1 MNKEFTDLMEELIL
15 NFKKT
20 GDIKYMFK
28 LENTIVNFLE
38 YTVLDYLEE
47 TNDYHI
53 DENTSVSSGSISWT
67 TNS

>member
-28 LENTIVNFLE
+28 LENTVINFLE

-47 TNDYHI
+47 TNDYNI
-53 DENTSVSSGSISWT
+53 DENTSVSSGGISWT
-67 TNS
+67 TNM

>member
-28 LENTIVNFLE
+28 LENTVINFLE

-47 TNDYHI
+47 TNDYNI
-53 DENTSVSSGSISWT
+53 DENTSLSSGGISWT
-67 TNS
+67 TNM